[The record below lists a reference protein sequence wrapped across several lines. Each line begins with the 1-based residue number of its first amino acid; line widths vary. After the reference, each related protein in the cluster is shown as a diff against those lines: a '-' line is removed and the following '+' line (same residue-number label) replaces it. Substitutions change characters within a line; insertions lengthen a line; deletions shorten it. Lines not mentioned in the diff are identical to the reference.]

1 MFSYYTIIQDE
12 SSELLHS
19 AMNRKVSCSVV
30 LQYQVSPVQ
39 MYFIT
44 TTPHDNWRYVP
55 YDNVYLV
62 PGTRYR
68 YINT

>member
-30 LQYQVSPVQ
+30 LQYWVSPVQ

-62 PGTRYR
+62 PGNRYR